1 MKRKR
6 VRPLGVWVMISTCL
20 LVLTFSPPAEARLK
34 DFFRVL
40 GRVVRAGLEV
50 GMGGFTVQAVYGV
63 YKTARTHNEVKKEC
77 RQIKRDGET
86 GRQAIENQA
95 RKDFEA
101 GTINVRERNAEFA
114 RAARYEQ
121 TSHQL
126 ADRIWQVND
135 SRTAGSVLRQGAA
148 ITFRN
153 VTRTEDFRK
162 LSNGAH
168 EALNNATRNLQSFYD
183 AAERG
188 KGFAERPF
196 NRVIGEIL
204 DLKKD
209 IEKARKA
216 LGEVSIRDDKFDG
229 FRNFLAAAEKRLQQT
244 ADYVNERKEKA
255 VDRLGIEKIKNE
267 IKNVQD
273 GVKKMDEEIRRG
285 EQKLA
290 NMKPREYEH
299 VGKFENNPRIKELMD
314 KFSKLGDRASQSEVD
329 DAANEALFKFAT
341 DELEKAGIK
350 EDDPYHLEMALDL
363 AIRASKDEFWMQKR
377 RGELNMKDVIASMR
391 KEIVAGSPDKGK
403 EVATLVV
410 SPKEI
415 ELHIGESKSFSAT
428 AVFTD
433 GTTRNVTGSPYTSW
447 LGADG
452 NTFNAKERGPY
463 TIKATYRGISGSAKI
478 VVKKNPVKLYVT
490 PKEKTVNIGEQVT
503 LSCTAEF
510 EDGSKEPVKAQ
521 WEPSNPF
528 VGTEPRTYRIT
539 AHYGKLSDSATI
551 TVKQMTSTKSRAE
564 DLFIGTW
571 RLIFRPVS
579 HTSPEAWKE
588 IKETSWSLTV
598 RIAKSGSSISF
609 TGLRDFITDT
619 VSFSGNTM
627 TIKGRTK
634 IVIIGGPTEYDMET
648 IQLNCTGDGK
658 SLEGTQRTQFS
669 MLSVDPKTGRPA
681 PQYQVN
687 SIKGTKQ

>member
-34 DFFRVL
+34 DFLRVL

-77 RQIKRDGET
+77 SQIERDGRT
-86 GRQAIENQA
+86 GRQDAENKA
-95 RKDFEA
+95 KKDFEA
-101 GTINVRERNAEFA
+101 GKINLRERNAESV

-121 TSHQL
+121 TSSEL
-126 ADRIWQVND
+126 ANRIRQVND
-135 SRTAGSVLRQGAA
+135 ERTAGSLLRQGAA

-153 VTRTEDFRK
+153 VARTEDFRK

-168 EALNNATRNLQSFYD
+168 EALNNATRNLQGFYD
-183 AAERG
+183 VAERG

-216 LGEVSIRDDKFDG
+216 LGEVSIRDEKFEG
-229 FRNFLAAAEKRLQQT
+229 FKNFLAAAEKRLQQT

-314 KFSKLGDRASQSEVD
+314 KFSNLGDRASQSEVD

-341 DELEKAGIK
+341 DELENAGIK
-350 EDDPYHLEMALDL
+350 EDDPLHLRMALDL
-363 AIRASKDEFWMQKR
+363 AIRASKYEFWMQKR
-377 RGELNMKDVIASMR
+377 RGEVNMKDLIASVHREMA
-391 KEIVAGSPDKGK
+391 AGSPEKGK
-403 EVATLVV
+403 GMATVVV

-428 AVFTD
+428 AVYTD
-433 GTTRNVTGSPYTSW
+433 GTTRNVTGDPSTSW

-452 NTFNAKERGPY
+452 NTFNAKKGGEY
-463 TIKATYRGISGSAKI
+463 TIKATHRGISGSAKI
-478 VVKKNPVKLYVT
+478 VVKKTPVKLYVT
-490 PKEKTVNIGEQVT
+490 PKEKTVNLGEQVT

-510 EDGSKEPVKAQ
+510 EDGSKETVKAQ

-528 VGTEPRTYRIT
+528 VGTEPRTYTIT
-539 AHYGKLSDSATI
+539 ASYGKLSDSAAI
-551 TVKQMTSTKSRAE
+551 TVRQKTSTKSRAE

-571 RLIFRPVS
+571 RLVFRPAS

-588 IKETSWSLTV
+588 IKGTSWSLTV
-598 RIAKSGSSISF
+598 RIARSGSSISF
-609 TGLRDFITDT
+609 TGFRDFITDT

-634 IVIIGGPTEYDMET
+634 NVIIGAPTEYDMET